1 MRKKTFIG
9 FTSASLIMTL
19 LLTTLVFGQNTTL
32 PKKQNQSNKDVKT
45 SVAGNEYVENL
56 SQEAIDGRIQP
67 VLGLEAETE
76 KVAKILSGKDR
87 RGTIITDRYGSKRFA
102 VVENIAVR
110 MSLENTTAGLSGKTL
125 LKINLGKIIGDS
137 SNARELNVRLTGVLQ
152 FVKSFGE
159 KAVVFVEDFSSF
171 SNENPLFGNQVAAT
185 LRDSLTKE
193 NIKFISAGTN
203 EDVKSQFVA
212 DNFLKRN
219 FRQIDLNEDN
229 ENSEDAFVGD
239 KLSPDLRELIA
250 NAAPGDK
257 VKVILQSDDINN
269 SELRAVLQEN
279 GVTIETRAE
288 NLNMLVVDLP
298 VRAAEAVAAAH
309 ASKHLSLDKDLK
321 ILGHVDMTT
330 GVLAARAQTGN
341 STLDGR
347 GIGIAIVDSGIFE
360 SHHTF
365 VGDDGSKRI
374 TEGKDVVGNN
384 NSDKD
389 EYGHGTHVAALA
401 AGRGGKPGDINSIN
415 ILKNYQGT
423 APAAKIIPVRALDD
437 KGRGSTAKL
446 IEAINW
452 IYTNRTK

>member
-212 DNFLKRN
+212 DNFLKR
-219 FRQIDLNEDN
+219 
-229 ENSEDAFVGD
+229 
-239 KLSPDLRELIA
+239 K
-250 NAAPGDK
+250 
-257 VKVILQSDDINN
+257 
-269 SELRAVLQEN
+269 
-279 GVTIETRAE
+279 
-288 NLNMLVVDLP
+288 
-298 VRAAEAVAAAH
+298 
-309 ASKHLSLDKDLK
+309 
-321 ILGHVDMTT
+321 
-330 GVLAARAQTGN
+330 
-341 STLDGR
+341 
-347 GIGIAIVDSGIFE
+347 
-360 SHHTF
+360 
-365 VGDDGSKRI
+365 
-374 TEGKDVVGNN
+374 
-384 NSDKD
+384 
-389 EYGHGTHVAALA
+389 
-401 AGRGGKPGDINSIN
+401 
-415 ILKNYQGT
+415 
-423 APAAKIIPVRALDD
+423 
-437 KGRGSTAKL
+437 
-446 IEAINW
+446 
-452 IYTNRTK
+452 